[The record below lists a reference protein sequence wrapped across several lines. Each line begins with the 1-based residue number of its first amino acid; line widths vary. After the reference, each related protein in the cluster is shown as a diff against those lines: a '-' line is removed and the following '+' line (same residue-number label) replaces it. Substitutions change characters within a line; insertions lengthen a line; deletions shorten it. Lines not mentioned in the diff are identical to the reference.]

1 MEMFRAFDP
10 NGNGYLSLAEI
21 DKGVRDVLKSDRLFE
36 AKPAIMRAYQVQ
48 KQPIHTFIW
57 SFNTYKQPI
66 NTNCPTCGAFQAAKN
81 AVPGENKL
89 GADFVERKEFRLLLL
104 YLKRY
109 FEIHS
114 TYIIYIIYMVSI
126 YSLSLF
132 HLFVIHIIYL
142 PRVF

>member
-36 AKPAIMRAYQVQ
+36 AKPAIMRAYQ
-48 KQPIHTFIW
+48 
-57 SFNTYKQPI
+57 
-66 NTNCPTCGAFQAAKN
+66 AAKN

-89 GADFVERKEFRLLLL
+89 SADFVERKEFRLLLL

-114 TYIIYIIYMVSI
+114 MFSEADSDHDHRVDIDEFKA
-126 YSLSLF
+126 SLLC
-132 HLFVIHIIYL
+132 LIGCL
-142 PRVF
+142 RCL

>member
-1 MEMFRAFDP
+1 
-10 NGNGYLSLAEI
+10 
-21 DKGVRDVLKSDRLFE
+21 
-36 AKPAIMRAYQVQ
+36 MRAY
-48 KQPIHTFIW
+48 
-57 SFNTYKQPI
+57 
-66 NTNCPTCGAFQAAKN
+66 QAAKN

-114 TYIIYIIYMVSI
+114 MYIIYIIYMVSI